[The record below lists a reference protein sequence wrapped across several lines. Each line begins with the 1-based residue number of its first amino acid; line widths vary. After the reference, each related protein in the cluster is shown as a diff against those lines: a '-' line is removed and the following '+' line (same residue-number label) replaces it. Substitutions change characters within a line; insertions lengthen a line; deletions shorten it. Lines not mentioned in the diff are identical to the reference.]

1 MTGRGWGSVARRG
14 AQNLQ
19 WSGGPRPTSRAER
32 GPRRDG
38 LGEDGTGPRR
48 PEPPRRAPDERSA
61 FEGSAAQEGR
71 VTALPPRRSGGQRPS
86 TARRGSDTGAGR
98 SRPSTGTG
106 GRARTTRSRPLPPD
120 VVSELSARGGHRL
133 QPYLERRM
141 TDAVRAYDNDR
152 YRDALQLLS
161 SVERRAPDVPAVL
174 ELVGLSLYRLGRWR
188 QAIRRLEAFGRMTDS
203 VDQLPVVA
211 DCYRALGRLDQV
223 EQVWQELRQ
232 ASPGV
237 EVLSEGRLVVAG
249 ARADGGDLQGAI
261 AMLEPASAPVRHPRL
276 HHLRQWY
283 ALADLY
289 ERAGDLPRARRQFA
303 ELLRYAP
310 DAFDAPQR
318 LAALG

>member
-1 MTGRGWGSVARRG
+1 MGELS
-14 AQNLQ
+14 
-19 WSGGPRPTSRAER
+19 ER
-32 GPRRDG
+32 GDR
-38 LGEDGTGPRR
+38 
-48 PEPPRRAPDERSA
+48 
-61 FEGSAAQEGR
+61 
-71 VTALPPRRSGGQRPS
+71 
-86 TARRGSDTGAGR
+86 
-98 SRPSTGTG
+98 
-106 GRARTTRSRPLPPD
+106 
-120 VVSELSARGGHRL
+120 RL
-133 QPYLERRM
+133 QPYLERRV
-141 TDAVRAYDNDR
+141 TEAVRAYDNDR
-152 YRDALQLLS
+152 YRDALQLLA

-174 ELVGLSLYRLGRWR
+174 ELTGLSLYRLGRWR

-223 EQVWQELRQ
+223 ERVWQDLRQ

-261 AMLEPASAPVRHPRL
+261 SMLEAASSPVRHPRL
-276 HHLRQWY
+276 HHIRQWY

-303 ELLRYAP
+303 QILRHSP
-310 DAFDAPQR
+310 DAFDTPLR